1 MTDQEEIIDHFHD
14 EEMDFNTLSMC
25 ATNFK
30 NLLDLAQ
37 VLKFCSI
44 SVTKTRLRR
53 PIKVHIKRIFRPV
66 SVVKVLHTCVNS

>member
-14 EEMDFNTLSMC
+14 EEMDCNTLSMS

-44 SVTKTRLRR
+44 LSLKNEAE
-53 PIKVHIKRIFRPV
+53 KAY
-66 SVVKVLHTCVNS
+66 